1 MTRGQSTLFVK
12 SHTNVIR
19 WVLMSVSIVLFI
31 AVVGICG
38 FVVLNHTSGNKNS
51 ITEGEYF
58 RFALQNGTVTVV
70 EFLDRD
76 ATTCE
81 IPATAS
87 FDDKTYPVTIIGKN
101 AFTNCSSLEEVVI
114 PASVTHIQG
123 DEDEGKGAFS
133 GCTSLKSINWGS
145 NLTHIGA
152 YAFKNC
158 IELKTVDISTNMQAV
173 GEGAFQGCLGL
184 EKVVMDSNGNF
195 GESCFF
201 NCLNATTLSLGK
213 NIKLTDDIRKA
224 LSDLT
229 GITNLIVSEENSN
242 YTFDEN
248 NHCLLSETTNE
259 DDTLVLATC
268 QTKDV
273 PVSVTNIL
281 DWAWGACSEGGIY
294 IPDTVVKIGEHA
306 FASQTVYTNATTKP
320 TEWAVENVITDAQ
333 KVTFKA
339 DEDHQASACIYE
351 DEEGEIDYPEYEVL
365 FPELKPVTPFVNW
378 ERESES
384 STVYIPVFKDD
395 SKGSVEKKAD
405 LTREKIIAEDYLIVQ
420 ENKCMQF
427 KIDFWEDFKSVYYQV
442 DKILT
447 GDNYKNT
454 YNFTMVDLCTQLA
467 AMNEIIDTLSA
478 EYLESADWDVRL
490 QNLVNAVNQLELE
503 DYISAGNSEANIS
516 KLNELVNKAEDV
528 LNGNSDESIEE
539 ICINLRNAFE
549 NIVVNVGESG
559 PLGTEIKICKDLKR
573 ANYTKESW
581 QNLQTCLAE
590 AEKITEH
597 NLTISLVRKK
607 LQDARLALE
616 EVNLEA
622 NLATFGTWLSICD
635 DFVESDYEYKEYDRL
650 VIELLLIEGNMNDL
664 IISRNKMDAATGQI
678 KNLYSQL
685 VFKDKPAEHTSIF
698 NLNTMPYFIAAVLL
712 FTGAVVVGSISM
724 KLKQQMGYGR

>member
-1 MTRGQSTLFVK
+1 
-12 SHTNVIR
+12 
-19 WVLMSVSIVLFI
+19 
-31 AVVGICG
+31 
-38 FVVLNHTSGNKNS
+38 
-51 ITEGEYF
+51 
-58 RFALQNGTVTVV
+58 
-70 EFLDRD
+70 
-76 ATTCE
+76 
-81 IPATAS
+81 
-87 FDDKTYPVTIIGKN
+87 
-101 AFTNCSSLEEVVI
+101 
-114 PASVTHIQG
+114 
-123 DEDEGKGAFS
+123 
-133 GCTSLKSINWGS
+133 
-145 NLTHIGA
+145 
-152 YAFKNC
+152 
-158 IELKTVDISTNMQAV
+158 
-173 GEGAFQGCLGL
+173 
-184 EKVVMDSNGNF
+184 
-195 GESCFF
+195 
-201 NCLNATTLSLGK
+201 
-213 NIKLTDDIRKA
+213 
-224 LSDLT
+224 
-229 GITNLIVSEENSN
+229 
-242 YTFDEN
+242 
-248 NHCLLSETTNE
+248 
-259 DDTLVLATC
+259 
-268 QTKDV
+268 
-273 PVSVTNIL
+273 
-281 DWAWGACSEGGIY
+281 
-294 IPDTVVKIGEHA
+294 
-306 FASQTVYTNATTKP
+306 
-320 TEWAVENVITDAQ
+320 
-333 KVTFKA
+333 
-339 DEDHQASACIYE
+339 
-351 DEEGEIDYPEYEVL
+351 YEVL

-378 ERESES
+378 KRESES

-395 SKGSVEKKAD
+395 SKGSVDSKAHFTGKIGTAGVYLSSQEKRA
-405 LTREKIIAEDYLIVQ
+405 L
-420 ENKCMQF
+420 F
-427 KIDFWEDFKSVYYQV
+427 KIDFCEDFKSVYYQAKNV
-442 DKILT
+442 E
-447 GDNYKNT
+447 DNFADT
-454 YNFTMVDLCTQLA
+454 YAYIIDEFNTQLDE
-467 AMNEIIDTLSA
+467 MINVISSSSA

-559 PLGTEIKICKDLKR
+559 PLGTEIKICKDLKS
-573 ANYTKESW
+573 ADYTKESW